1 MQRAFQE
8 NLPDERKSD
17 YMDWKINSKTI
28 KVINVE
34 RIKNTRKKS
43 LAATSNQDDDSEIKQ
58 ESHDENGLNDT
69 ESEIGSVKNDPVHKK
84 AESPKKSSS
93 TSKKEVKILSPIDEF
108 IANGPRKP
116 EK

>member
-1 MQRAFQE
+1 
-8 NLPDERKSD
+8 LPDERKSD

-43 LAATSNQDDDSEIKQ
+43 IAATSNQDDDSEIKQ

-69 ESEIGSVKNDPVHKK
+69 ESEIGSVKNEPAHKK
-84 AESPKKSSS
+84 EESLKKSNS
-93 TSKKEVKILSPIDEF
+93 TSKKEDKILSPIDEF

>member
-1 MQRAFQE
+1 
-8 NLPDERKSD
+8 
-17 YMDWKINSKTI
+17 MDWKINSKTI

-84 AESPKKSSS
+84 TESPKKS
-93 TSKKEVKILSPIDEF
+93 KKEVKMLSPIDEF